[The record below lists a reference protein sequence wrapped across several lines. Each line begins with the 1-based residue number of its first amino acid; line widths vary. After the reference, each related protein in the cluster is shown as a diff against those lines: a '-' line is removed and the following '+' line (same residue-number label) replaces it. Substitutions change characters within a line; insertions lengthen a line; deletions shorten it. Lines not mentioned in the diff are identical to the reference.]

1 LANTDFNPAQKP
13 AVYDRL
19 GQLNAAFARVT
30 RNMNALEQFGIFE
43 RRTMI
48 RLYRMS
54 KELQAD
60 ANYHLLETLQDHE
73 ERDWSKYGRRRIIA
87 ETAGKDD

>member
-1 LANTDFNPAQKP
+1 MAENDFNPSRKP
-13 AVYDRL
+13 HIYDLL

-30 RNMNALEQFGIFE
+30 GKLSALEQVGIFD
-43 RRTMI
+43 RPAMI

-60 ANYHLLETLQDHE
+60 ANYHLLETLQDVE
-73 ERDWSKYGRRRIIA
+73 ERDWARYGRRRR
-87 ETAGKDD
+87 EQN